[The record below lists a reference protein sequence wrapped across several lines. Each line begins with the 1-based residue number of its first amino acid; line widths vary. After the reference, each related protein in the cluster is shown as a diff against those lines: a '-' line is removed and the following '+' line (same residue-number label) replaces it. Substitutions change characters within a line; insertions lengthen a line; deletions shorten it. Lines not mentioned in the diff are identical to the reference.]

1 MRKVIEFIN
10 KISNSSKIFNKS
22 KGKNSIKNTSFEKLQ
37 RMENDHG
44 FAEAINKKDT
54 NKKIKFFNLG
64 QKNNYKNL
72 LSQDLITKMNEFYK
86 EELIKFNY
94 EK

>member
-1 MRKVIEFIN
+1 
-10 KISNSSKIFNKS
+10 
-22 KGKNSIKNTSFEKLQ
+22 
-37 RMENDHG
+37 MENDHG
-44 FAEAINKKDT
+44 FAEAMNKKGT

-72 LSQDLITKMNEFYK
+72 LSQDLIIKMNEFFK

-94 EK
+94 ETIREQGVLRFLQNDILKSPC